1 MIKHGFQKVPFRGY
15 QAGAEEVLCHFSKSG
30 SYHVLCCYLKTLLE
44 AWSDHCSL
52 PSAVLSAQT
61 NGRVSS
67 FGLEFYKRTA
77 KLPKA
82 SRVVVG
88 GLSEGRPKGAD
99 EPEGQSLVGQLSS
112 LPHAKMLPWGN
123 LKFSYNSHESRGQSS
138 QVRGYH
144 LSS

>member
-88 GLSEGRPKGAD
+88 GLSEGRPKGQMNLRARVWWVSCL
-99 EPEGQSLVGQLSS
+99 PCLMRRCSLG
-112 LPHAKMLPWGN
+112 GT
-123 LKFSYNSHESRGQSS
+123 
-138 QVRGYH
+138 
-144 LSS
+144 